1 MARIENEVRSAV
13 LAKLVPLKKT
23 TQVEKVVKKI
33 KNIIKK

>member
-1 MARIENEVRSAV
+1 MARIENEVRVAI
-13 LAKLVPLKKT
+13 LAKMNPVTKT